1 MGPLSQRIY
10 NLSWLDMTQ
19 YITEKKAVRREWD
32 EELIQLLM
40 IKDVVPAKL
49 HFSVKP
55 LKSTFKRENTGCTIN
70 SFSTGLVEEGI
81 FRTGLKQKSPVLSE

>member
-1 MGPLSQRIY
+1 
-10 NLSWLDMTQ
+10 
-19 YITEKKAVRREWD
+19 
-32 EELIQLLM
+32 M

-49 HFSVKP
+49 HFSVKL

-81 FRTGLKQKSPVLSE
+81 FRTGLKQKPPVLSE